1 MQQNISR
8 HNPHAPSD
16 GIAPAPVRLRALLAA
31 GACHVAPETPDG
43 LMARMVALA
52 GFELAFVGL
61 MGSALN
67 RIGSPD
73 AGLLT
78 ATELV
83 DNATRCI
90 SASGLATVVDVGS
103 GFGNPVNVLR
113 TVADLVRAGAAGVL
127 LGDGQD
133 PRAHRSATDAISP
146 ADMAAKLKAAC
157 DARDESQLLI
167 VAGISGAADATSMA
181 SIASRA
187 ARYRDAG
194 ADLIHLGTLRSPAR
208 AAALA
213 KELAGIPLACNLAP
227 ESSMAAAELG
237 ALGFQLAF
245 FPHCGL
251 MAAVPAIEHTFSELA
266 RTGTV
271 GHLRPHIADF
281 RRFTDIAGL
290 PDVQQLEARYGVPDE
305 QRTTL

>member
-1 MQQNISR
+1 MLQNIGT
-8 HNPHAPSD
+8 PSQRSSS
-16 GIAPAPVRLRALLAA
+16 GRTIPAGARLRALLAV
-31 GACHVAPETPDG
+31 GACKIAPDTPDG
-43 LMARMVALA
+43 LMGKMVALA
-52 GFELAFVGL
+52 GFEIAFVGL

-90 SASGLATVVDVGS
+90 SASGLATIVDVGS

-113 TVADLVRAGAAGVL
+113 TVSELVRAGAAGVL
-127 LGDGQD
+127 LNDGED
-133 PRAHRSATDAISP
+133 PRAHRNATAAISP

-157 DARDESQLLI
+157 DARDESQLVV
-167 VAGISGAADATSMA
+167 VAGISGAAEATSISSVA
-181 SIASRA
+181 TRA
-187 ARYRDAG
+187 KRYREAG
-194 ADLIHLGTLRSPAR
+194 ADLIHLGTLRATAR

-213 KELAGIPLACNLAP
+213 KELAGIPLACDLAAD
-227 ESSMAAAELG
+227 SAIDAAELG
-237 ALGFQLAF
+237 ALGYQLAF

-251 MAAVPAIEHTFSELA
+251 LAAIPAIEHTFSELA

-271 GHLRPHIADF
+271 GHVRPHIADF
-281 RRFTDIAGL
+281 RKFTDIAGL